1 MTIDRHILVGRDLY
15 SRDDLKVGEITGVTG
30 DAEFVIVSRP
40 PSTDLLIPMDEL
52 HEIHG
57 RLEIQRTRSYLDGS
71 PDVQPDHLTLDD
83 RQRLEEFYR
92 ARAA

>member
-1 MTIDRHILVGRDLY
+1 MTIDRHILVGRDVY
-15 SRDDLKVGEITGVTG
+15 ASDDLKVGGIKAVTG

-40 PSTDLLIPMDEL
+40 LSSDLLLPMDEL

-57 RLEIQRTRSYLDGS
+57 RLEIRRTRSYLDDA
-71 PDVQPDHLTLDD
+71 PEVQPDHLTLDD

-92 ARAA
+92 TRAA